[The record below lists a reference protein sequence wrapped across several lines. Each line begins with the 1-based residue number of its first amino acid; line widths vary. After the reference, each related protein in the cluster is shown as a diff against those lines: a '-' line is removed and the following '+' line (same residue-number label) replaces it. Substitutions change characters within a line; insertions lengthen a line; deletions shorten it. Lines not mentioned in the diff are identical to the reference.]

1 EEGAGGMSGGAILIG
16 AIALALVI
24 GYLWYATIVARRN
37 KVNEALGSIDVHLR
51 QRHELIPN
59 VVRLAGRF
67 MEHERGLMEAVT
79 RLRVQ
84 ADQALGGG
92 AGERGRLFEVEN
104 AISREVGRLLVAV
117 ENYPDLKS
125 DTQMLE
131 AQRTWTETEAQLTA
145 AQRFYNAAVNQL
157 NNAVQIFPGPVLAR
171 LAGAAA
177 MPFFKA
183 EAEARV
189 APDVDRILPSAADAG
204 LKR

>member
-1 EEGAGGMSGGAILIG
+1 MSGGGILIG
-16 AIALALVI
+16 AIALALII
-24 GYLWYATIVARRN
+24 GYFWYATIVARRN

-84 ADQALGGG
+84 ADQALSAG
-92 AGERGRLFEVEN
+92 AVERGHLFEVEN
-104 AISREVGRLLVAV
+104 AIGREVGRLLVAV

-125 DTQMLE
+125 DAQMLD

-157 NNAVQIFPGPVLAR
+157 NTAVQIFPGPVLAR
-171 LAGAAA
+171 LAGVAA

-183 EAEARV
+183 EAAARA

>member
-1 EEGAGGMSGGAILIG
+1 MSGGAILIG

-145 AQRFYNAAVNQL
+145 VQRFYNAAVNQL

>member
-1 EEGAGGMSGGAILIG
+1 MSGGAILIG

-189 APDVDRILPSAADAG
+189 APDVDHILPSAADAG

>member
-1 EEGAGGMSGGAILIG
+1 MSGGAILIG
-16 AIALALVI
+16 AVALALII
-24 GYLWYATIVARRN
+24 GYFWYATIVARRN

-84 ADQALGGG
+84 ADQALSGG
-92 AGERGRLFEVEN
+92 AGERARLFEVEN
-104 AISREVGRLLVAV
+104 AISREVGRLMVAV

-125 DTQMLE
+125 DAQMLE

-171 LAGAAA
+171 FAGVAA

-183 EAEARV
+183 EAEARA
-189 APDVDRILPSAADAG
+189 APDVDRILPPAASAGAE
-204 LKR
+204 R

>member
-1 EEGAGGMSGGAILIG
+1 MSGGGMLIG
-16 AIALALVI
+16 AIAIALVI
-24 GYLWYATIVARRN
+24 GYFWYATIVARRN

-51 QRHELIPN
+51 QRHELIPS

-84 ADQALGGG
+84 ADQALSGG

-171 LAGAAA
+171 LAGVAA

-183 EAEARV
+183 EAEARL

>member
-1 EEGAGGMSGGAILIG
+1 MSGGAILIG

-171 LAGAAA
+171 LAGVAA

>member
-1 EEGAGGMSGGAILIG
+1 MSGGGMLIG
-16 AIALALVI
+16 ALALALVI
-24 GYLWYATIVARRN
+24 GYFWYATIVARRN

-84 ADQALGGG
+84 ADQALSGG
-92 AGERGRLFEVEN
+92 AGERQRLFEVEN

-171 LAGAAA
+171 LAGVAA
-177 MPFFKA
+177 MPVFKA

>member
-1 EEGAGGMSGGAILIG
+1 MSGGAILIG

-37 KVNEALGSIDVHLR
+37 KVTEALGSIDVHLR

-171 LAGAAA
+171 LAGVAA

>member
-1 EEGAGGMSGGAILIG
+1 MSGGGMLSG
-16 AIALALVI
+16 AISLALVI
-24 GYLWYATIVARRN
+24 GYFWYATIVARRN

-84 ADQALGGG
+84 ADQALSGG

-171 LAGAAA
+171 LAGVAA

>member
-1 EEGAGGMSGGAILIG
+1 
-16 AIALALVI
+16 
-24 GYLWYATIVARRN
+24 
-37 KVNEALGSIDVHLR
+37 
-51 QRHELIPN
+51 
-59 VVRLAGRF
+59 

-171 LAGAAA
+171 LAGVAA

-189 APDVDRILPSAADAG
+189 APDVDHILPSAADAG

>member
-1 EEGAGGMSGGAILIG
+1 MSGGGMLIG

-24 GYLWYATIVARRN
+24 GYFWYATIVARRN

-67 MEHERGLMEAVT
+67 MEHERGLMEGVT

-84 ADQALGGG
+84 ADQALSGG

-125 DTQMLE
+125 DAQMLE

-171 LAGAAA
+171 LAGVAA
-177 MPFFKA
+177 MPFFRA

-189 APDVDRILPSAADAG
+189 APDVDRILPSVADAG

>member
-1 EEGAGGMSGGAILIG
+1 MSGGAILIG

-37 KVNEALGSIDVHLR
+37 KVNEALGSIDAHLR

-171 LAGAAA
+171 LAGVAA

-189 APDVDRILPSAADAG
+189 APDVDRILPPAADAG

>member
-1 EEGAGGMSGGAILIG
+1 MSGGGMLIG

-171 LAGAAA
+171 LAGVAA

>member
-1 EEGAGGMSGGAILIG
+1 MSGGGMLIG

-84 ADQALGGG
+84 ADQAL
-92 AGERGRLFEVEN
+92 AAAQEN
-104 AISREVGRLLVAV
+104 AGACSRSRTRSAARSAACWSRSRTTRISSPTPRCWRRSA
-117 ENYPDLKS
+117 
-125 DTQMLE
+125 
-131 AQRTWTETEAQLTA
+131 
-145 AQRFYNAAVNQL
+145 
-157 NNAVQIFPGPVLAR
+157 PGPR
-171 LAGAAA
+171 
-177 MPFFKA
+177 PK
-183 EAEARV
+183 
-189 APDVDRILPSAADAG
+189 PS
-204 LKR
+204 

>member
-1 EEGAGGMSGGAILIG
+1 MSGGGILIG
-16 AIALALVI
+16 AIAVALII
-24 GYLWYATIVARRN
+24 GYFWYATIIARRN

-84 ADQALGGG
+84 ADQALSAG
-92 AGERGRLFEVEN
+92 AVERGRLFEVEN
-104 AISREVGRLLVAV
+104 AIGREVGRLLVAV

-125 DTQMLE
+125 DAQMLE

-157 NNAVQIFPGPVLAR
+157 NTAVQIFPGPVLAR
-171 LAGAAA
+171 LAGAQA
-177 MPFFKA
+177 MPFFRA
-183 EAEARV
+183 EAAARA

>member
-1 EEGAGGMSGGAILIG
+1 MSGGAILIG

-67 MEHERGLMEAVT
+67 MEHERGLMEGVT

-84 ADQALGGG
+84 ADQALSGG

-104 AISREVGRLLVAV
+104 AISRELGRLLVAV

-125 DTQMLE
+125 DAQMLE

-171 LAGAAA
+171 LAGVAA
-177 MPFFKA
+177 MPFFRA

-189 APDVDRILPSAADAG
+189 APDVDRILPSVADAG

>member
-1 EEGAGGMSGGAILIG
+1 MIGGGILIG
-16 AIALALVI
+16 AIVLALII
-24 GYLWYATIVARRN
+24 GYVWYATIVARRN
-37 KVNEALGSIDVHLR
+37 KVHEALGSIDVHLR

-84 ADQALGGG
+84 ADQALSGG

-104 AISREVGRLLVAV
+104 KIGREVGRLLVSV

-125 DTQMLE
+125 DAQMLE

-157 NNAVQIFPGPVLAR
+157 NTAVQIFPGPVLAR
-171 LAGAAA
+171 LAGAQA
-177 MPFFKA
+177 MPFFRA

-189 APDVDRILPSAADAG
+189 VPDVDRMLPPAADAG

>member
-1 EEGAGGMSGGAILIG
+1 MSGGAILIG